1 MIENFSKHTQP
12 LTELEQMAAPLV
24 LDLLNDTPKT
34 AAVLAKAVNDYY
46 EKQHEPTRL
55 TEVTV
60 RKIISKLRHTGAH
73 GICSS
78 SDGFWKSTSIIQIQ
92 SQIESLTQRAQAIQA
107 TRDGMQKYYDSLVNK
122 TLMRYAADQI
132 KLDF

>member
-24 LDLLNDTPKT
+24 VDLLNDTPKT

-46 EKQHEPTRL
+46 EHRHEPARL
-55 TEVTV
+55 SEVTV

-78 SDGFWKSTSIIQIQ
+78 SDGFWKSTSIGEIQ
-92 SQIESLTQRAQAIQA
+92 SQITSLTQRAQAIQA

-122 TLMRYAADQI
+122 TLMRYAANQI
-132 KLDF
+132 KLDL

>member
-24 LDLLNDTPKT
+24 VELLNDIPKT

-60 RKIISKLRHTGAH
+60 RKIISKLRHTGAY

-78 SDGFWKSTSIIQIQ
+78 SDGFWQSTSIMQIQ
-92 SQIESLTQRAQAIQA
+92 SQITSLTQRAQAIEA
-107 TRDGMQKYYDSLVNK
+107 TRDGMQKYYDGLVNM
-122 TLMRYAADQI
+122 TLMRHAADQI

>member
-55 TEVTV
+55 SEVTV

-78 SDGFWKSTSIIQIQ
+78 SDGFWKSTSIMQIQ

-107 TRDGMQKYYDSLVNK
+107 TRDGVQKYYDSLVNK
-122 TLMRYAADQI
+122 TLMRYAAEQI

>member
-78 SDGFWKSTSIIQIQ
+78 SDGFWKSTSIMQIQ

-107 TRDGMQKYYDSLVNK
+107 TRDGVQKYYDSLVNK
-122 TLMRYAADQI
+122 TLMRYAAEQI

>member
-24 LDLLNDTPKT
+24 VDLLNDTPKT

-46 EKQHEPTRL
+46 EHRHEPARL
-55 TEVTV
+55 SEV
-60 RKIISKLRHTGAH
+60 RHTGAH

-78 SDGFWKSTSIIQIQ
+78 SDGFWKSTSIGEIQ
-92 SQIESLTQRAQAIQA
+92 SQITSLTQRAQAIQA

-122 TLMRYAADQI
+122 TLMRYAANQI
-132 KLDF
+132 KLDL

>member
-1 MIENFSKHTQP
+1 MIKNFSKHTQP

-24 LDLLNDTPKT
+24 LELLNDTPKT
-34 AAVLAKAVNDYY
+34 AAVLAKAVNEHY

-60 RKIISKLRHTGAH
+60 RKVISKLRHTGAH

-78 SDGFWKSTSIIQIQ
+78 SDGFWKSNIIGEIQ
-92 SQIESLTQRAQAIQA
+92 LQIESLTQRAQAIEA
-107 TRDGMQKYYDSLVNK
+107 TRDGMQKYYDSLVNL
-122 TLMRYAADQI
+122 TLMKHAANQI
-132 KLDF
+132 KLDL

>member
-55 TEVTV
+55 SEVTV

-78 SDGFWKSTSIIQIQ
+78 SDGFWKSTSIMQIQ

-122 TLMRYAADQI
+122 TLMRYAAEQI

>member
-24 LDLLNDTPKT
+24 LDLLNDAPKT

-55 TEVTV
+55 SEVTV

-78 SDGFWKSTSIIQIQ
+78 SDGFWKSTSIMQIQ

-122 TLMRYAADQI
+122 TLMRYAAEQI